1 MLTAEI
7 SGILEPNLAVCE
19 IHVRKDQTMS
29 GHTVDLQSRLSPRK
43 RVDFAFAHRRLGE
56 YQ

>member
-7 SGILEPNLAVCE
+7 SGILEPNLAVCK
-19 IHVRKDQTMS
+19 IRVRKEQTVS
-29 GHTVDLQSRLSPRK
+29 RCTVHIQSQLSPRK
-43 RVDFAFAHRRLGE
+43 RVDSALAHRGLGE

>member
-7 SGILEPNLAVCE
+7 SGILEPNLAVCKTRVRSE
-19 IHVRKDQTMS
+19 QTESRRKD
-29 GHTVDLQSRLSPRK
+29 HVQSRLSPRK
-43 RVDFAFAHRRLGE
+43 QVDSALAHRRLGE